1 MARVSFSSWS
11 CAEYNN
17 GKATGNEIKF
27 NFKMT
32 FNDQTF
38 QMTAKRMP
46 N

>member
-11 CAEYNN
+11 CAEYNS
-17 GKATGNEIKF
+17 GKATGNEIR
-27 NFKMT
+27 FKMT